1 MFQNILRN
9 FDILFCLTW
18 YFALVLCAFH
28 SGRFAVLVDVWL
40 LRAIIDICVPG
51 RSSSVVA
58 AILCLYHFIIVRN
71 LCIWLIT
78 WKMTVYLDWR
88 DRGLLSHRQAT
99 WSCCWSVWTW
109 ASTDERVK
117 VPLSSS
123 RGRGVIIACRISTGS
138 LCCCAGVDLSSL
150 RTEIDGSLSGVGGTD
165 LFCRFL
171 LRASFSA
178 KAVCSAPAIASLTAS
193 NRLSSAS

>member
-1 MFQNILRN
+1 
-9 FDILFCLTW
+9 
-18 YFALVLCAFH
+18 
-28 SGRFAVLVDVWL
+28 
-40 LRAIIDICVPG
+40 
-51 RSSSVVA
+51 
-58 AILCLYHFIIVRN
+58 
-71 LCIWLIT
+71 
-78 WKMTVYLDWR
+78 
-88 DRGLLSHRQAT
+88 
-99 WSCCWSVWTW
+99 
-109 ASTDERVK
+109 

-150 RTEIDGSLSGVGGTD
+150 RTEIDGSLSGGGTD